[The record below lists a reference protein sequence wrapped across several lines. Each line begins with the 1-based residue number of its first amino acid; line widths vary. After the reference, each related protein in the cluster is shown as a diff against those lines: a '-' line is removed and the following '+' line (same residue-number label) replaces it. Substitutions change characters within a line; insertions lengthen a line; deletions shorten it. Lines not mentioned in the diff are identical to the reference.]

1 MRFLYSLTIKKKL
14 ILSYLSLVIVSI
26 VLSWNSI
33 SNCLTNKDVAG
44 FVHTTLSERYG
55 RTRTTADYAFAVNT
69 IIQSISNGVS
79 YDSAKASLNDNV
91 SKMQVAADKLQM
103 ARYPTEIGAVK
114 KATSNFINLL
124 NTQYIP
130 LVEKGETEKAT
141 LFYTSQMLTDF
152 IVIQENVVKVNGYQI
167 AVSTDQV
174 KGITSNTP
182 LVIAV
187 CLTLFS
193 IFVAVAIICTMPKAI
208 SDIIGQSVG
217 FASTLASGKL
227 NQEIKNRR
235 HDEFSPLLDALEKMR
250 KSWQGNISQIQDV
263 TRNIKSTMQEIDAS
277 SAEIRQTAEQNQ
289 SHSLTVA
296 AASDEM
302 VSTTADIAKNCEQA
316 SISSNESSQITT
328 TGIHRVQDTIDK
340 LDTQVEKSKQDA
352 QLVKNLAEQA
362 QKIGTIVQTID
373 DIASQTNL
381 LALNAA
387 IEAARAGEAGKGFAV
402 VADEVRALASR
413 TSASTQEITRMVS
426 QVQTDANVADEA
438 MQASVKVMDGISAE
452 TGQLHSILSEVTDKV
467 TEVNAQ
473 ITQIATAAE
482 EQTTAT
488 SEISSNMKNITD
500 GSKNLAQELQVVNE
514 SISNTHGEIGR
525 LSEIVYMFEIYFPI
539 NNWKEIS

>member
-1 MRFLYSLTIKKKL
+1 MSFLYSLTIKKKL

-55 RTRTTADYAFAVNT
+55 RTRATADYAFAVNT
-69 IIQSISNGVS
+69 IIQSINNGAS

-141 LFYTSQMLTDF
+141 LFYTTKMLTDF
-152 IVIQENVVKVNGYQI
+152 IIIQENVVKVNGYQI
-167 AVSTDQV
+167 AVSKDHV
-174 KGITSNTP
+174 KDITSNTP

-250 KSWQGNISQIQDV
+250 KSWQCSISQIQDV
-263 TRNIKSTMQEIDAS
+263 TKNIKSTMQEIDAS
-277 SAEIRQTAEQNQ
+277 SSEISQTAEQNQ

-328 TGIHRVQDTIDK
+328 TGIHRVQNTIDK
-340 LDTQVEKSKQDA
+340 LDKQVERSKQDA
-352 QLVKNLAEQA
+352 QLVKDLAEQA

-426 QVQTDANVADEA
+426 QVQNDANVADEA
-438 MQASVKVMDGISAE
+438 MQASVKVMDGISEE
-452 TGQLHSILSEVTDKV
+452 TSQLHSILSEITDKV

-488 SEISSNMKNITD
+488 SEISSNMKSITD
-500 GSKNLAQELQVVNE
+500 GSKNLAQELQMVNG
-514 SISNTHGEIGR
+514 SISNTHEEIGR
-525 LSEIVYMFEIYFPI
+525 LSEIVHMFEI
-539 NNWKEIS
+539 

>member
-167 AVSTDQV
+167 AVSKDHV

-208 SDIIGQSVG
+208 SDIIGQSVR

-227 NQEIKNRR
+227 NQEI
-235 HDEFSPLLDALEKMR
+235 
-250 KSWQGNISQIQDV
+250 
-263 TRNIKSTMQEIDAS
+263 
-277 SAEIRQTAEQNQ
+277 
-289 SHSLTVA
+289 
-296 AASDEM
+296 
-302 VSTTADIAKNCEQA
+302 
-316 SISSNESSQITT
+316 
-328 TGIHRVQDTIDK
+328 
-340 LDTQVEKSKQDA
+340 
-352 QLVKNLAEQA
+352 
-362 QKIGTIVQTID
+362 
-373 DIASQTNL
+373 
-381 LALNAA
+381 
-387 IEAARAGEAGKGFAV
+387 
-402 VADEVRALASR
+402 
-413 TSASTQEITRMVS
+413 
-426 QVQTDANVADEA
+426 
-438 MQASVKVMDGISAE
+438 
-452 TGQLHSILSEVTDKV
+452 
-467 TEVNAQ
+467 
-473 ITQIATAAE
+473 
-482 EQTTAT
+482 
-488 SEISSNMKNITD
+488 
-500 GSKNLAQELQVVNE
+500 
-514 SISNTHGEIGR
+514 
-525 LSEIVYMFEIYFPI
+525 
-539 NNWKEIS
+539 

>member
-1 MRFLYSLTIKKKL
+1 MSFLYSLTIKKKL

-55 RTRTTADYAFAVNT
+55 RTTADYAFAVNT
-69 IIQSISNGVS
+69 IIQSINNGAS

-91 SKMQVAADKLQM
+91 SKMQVAADKLQTP
-103 ARYPTEIGAVK
+103 RYPTEIGAVK

-167 AVSTDQV
+167 SVSKDHV
-174 KGITSNTP
+174 KRITSNTP

-250 KSWQGNISQIQDV
+250 KSWQCSISQIQDV
-263 TRNIKSTMQEIDAS
+263 TKNIKSTMQEIDAS
-277 SAEIRQTAEQNQ
+277 SSEISQTAEQNQ

-328 TGIHRVQDTIDK
+328 TGIHRVQNTIDK
-340 LDTQVEKSKQDA
+340 LDKQVERSKQDA

-426 QVQTDANVADEA
+426 QVQNDANVADEA
-438 MQASVKVMDGISAE
+438 MQASVKVMDGISEE
-452 TGQLHSILSEVTDKV
+452 TSQLHSILSEVTDKV

-500 GSKNLAQELQVVNE
+500 GTKNLAQELQMVNG
-514 SISNTHGEIGR
+514 SISNTHEEIGR
-525 LSEIVYMFEIYFPI
+525 LSDIVHMFEI
-539 NNWKEIS
+539 

>member
-1 MRFLYSLTIKKKL
+1 MRGGAMSFLYSLTIKKKL

-55 RTRTTADYAFAVNT
+55 RTRATADYAFAVNT
-69 IIQSISNGVS
+69 IIQSINNGAS

-141 LFYTSQMLTDF
+141 LFYTTKMLTDF
-152 IVIQENVVKVNGYQI
+152 IIIQENVVKVNGYQI
-167 AVSTDQV
+167 AVSKDHV

-250 KSWQGNISQIQDV
+250 KSWHGSISQIQDV

-277 SAEIRQTAEQNQ
+277 SSEIRQTAEQNQ

-340 LDTQVEKSKQDA
+340 LDTQVEKSKHDA
-352 QLVKNLAEQA
+352 QLVKNLADQA

-525 LSEIVYMFEIYFPI
+525 LSEIVHMFEI
-539 NNWKEIS
+539 

>member
-1 MRFLYSLTIKKKL
+1 MSFLYSLTIKKKL

-55 RTRTTADYAFAVNT
+55 RTRATADYAFAVNT
-69 IIQSISNGVS
+69 IIQSINNGAS

-141 LFYTSQMLTDF
+141 LFYTTKMLTDF
-152 IVIQENVVKVNGYQI
+152 IIIQENVVKVNGYQI
-167 AVSTDQV
+167 AVSKDHV
-174 KGITSNTP
+174 KDITSNTP

-187 CLTLFS
+187 CLTLF
-193 IFVAVAIICTMPKAI
+193 
-208 SDIIGQSVG
+208 
-217 FASTLASGKL
+217 STLASGKL

-250 KSWQGNISQIQDV
+250 KSWQGSISQIQDV

-277 SAEIRQTAEQNQ
+277 SSEIRQTAEQNQ

-340 LDTQVEKSKQDA
+340 LDTQVEKSKHDA
-352 QLVKNLAEQA
+352 QLVKNLADQA

-500 GSKNLAQELQVVNE
+500 GSKNLTQELQVVNE
-514 SISNTHGEIGR
+514 SISSTHGEIGR
-525 LSEIVYMFEIYFPI
+525 LSEIVHMFEI
-539 NNWKEIS
+539 

>member
-1 MRFLYSLTIKKKL
+1 MRGGAMSFLYSLTIKKKL

-55 RTRTTADYAFAVNT
+55 RTRATADYAFAVNT
-69 IIQSISNGVS
+69 IIQSINNGAS

-141 LFYTSQMLTDF
+141 LFYTTKMLTDF
-152 IVIQENVVKVNGYQI
+152 IIIQENVVKVNGYQI
-167 AVSTDQV
+167 AVSKDHV

-250 KSWQGNISQIQDV
+250 KSWQGSISQIQDV

-277 SAEIRQTAEQNQ
+277 SSEIRQTAEQNQ

-340 LDTQVEKSKQDA
+340 LDTQVEKSKHDA
-352 QLVKNLAEQA
+352 QLVKNLADQA

-525 LSEIVYMFEIYFPI
+525 LSEIVHMFEI
-539 NNWKEIS
+539 

>member
-1 MRFLYSLTIKKKL
+1 MSFLYSLTIKKKL

-55 RTRTTADYAFAVNT
+55 RTRATADYAFAVNT
-69 IIQSISNGVS
+69 IIQSINNGAS

-91 SKMQVAADKLQM
+91 SKMQVASDKLQM

-114 KATSNFINLL
+114 KATSNFI

-152 IVIQENVVKVNGYQI
+152 IIIQENVVKVNGYQI
-167 AVSTDQV
+167 AVSKDHV
-174 KGITSNTP
+174 KDITSNTP

-250 KSWQGNISQIQDV
+250 KSWQGSISQIQDV

-277 SAEIRQTAEQNQ
+277 SSEIRQTAEQNQ

-328 TGIHRVQDTIDK
+328 TGIHRVQNTIDK
-340 LDTQVEKSKQDA
+340 LDKQVERSKQDA

-452 TGQLHSILSEVTDKV
+452 TGQLHSSLSEVTDKV

-500 GSKNLAQELQVVNE
+500 GSKNLTQELQVVNE
-514 SISNTHGEIGR
+514 SISSTNGEIGR
-525 LSEIVYMFEIYFPI
+525 LSEIVHMFEI
-539 NNWKEIS
+539 

>member
-1 MRFLYSLTIKKKL
+1 MSFLYSLTIKKKL

-55 RTRTTADYAFAVNT
+55 RTRATADYAFAVNT
-69 IIQSISNGVS
+69 IIQSINNGAS

-141 LFYTSQMLTDF
+141 LFYTTKMLTDF
-152 IVIQENVVKVNGYQI
+152 IIIQENVVKVNGYQI
-167 AVSTDQV
+167 AVSKDHV

-250 KSWQGNISQIQDV
+250 KSWQGSISQIQDV

-277 SAEIRQTAEQNQ
+277 SSEIRQTAEQNQ

-340 LDTQVEKSKQDA
+340 LDTQVEKSKHDA
-352 QLVKNLAEQA
+352 QLVKNLADQA

-452 TGQLHSILSEVTDKV
+452 TGQLHAILSEVTDKV

-500 GSKNLAQELQVVNE
+500 GSKNLTQELQGVNE
-514 SISNTHGEIGR
+514 SISSTHGEIGR
-525 LSEIVYMFEIYFPI
+525 LSEIVHMFEI
-539 NNWKEIS
+539 

>member
-1 MRFLYSLTIKKKL
+1 MSFLYSLTIKKKL

-55 RTRTTADYAFAVNT
+55 RTRATADYAFAVNT
-69 IIQSISNGVS
+69 IIQSINNGAS

-152 IVIQENVVKVNGYQI
+152 IIIQENVVKVNGYQI
-167 AVSTDQV
+167 AVSKDHV

-250 KSWQGNISQIQDV
+250 KSWQCSISQIQDV
-263 TRNIKSTMQEIDAS
+263 TKNIKSTMQEIDAS
-277 SAEIRQTAEQNQ
+277 SSEISQTAEQNQ

-328 TGIHRVQDTIDK
+328 TGIHRVQNTIDK
-340 LDTQVEKSKQDA
+340 LDKQVERSKQDA

-413 TSASTQEITRMVS
+413 SSSSTQEITKMVS
-426 QVQTDANVADEA
+426 QIQSDANSANESMTNTLGEMKDLAER
-438 MQASVKVMDGISAE
+438 ASGV
-452 TGQLHSILSEVTDKV
+452 TNILNDINGHVDD
-467 TEVNAQ
+467 VNSQ
-473 ITQIATAAE
+473 IGQIATAAQQ
-482 EQTTAT
+482 QTTAT
-488 SEISSNMKNITD
+488 SEISNNMQGVSSLTQQSSNSSQD
-500 GSKNLAQELQVVNE
+500 SKV
-514 SISNTHGEIGR
+514 EIEQLR
-525 LSEIVYMFEIYFPI
+525 EAAKDLLEKLSAFKLEGI
-539 NNWKEIS
+539 

>member
-1 MRFLYSLTIKKKL
+1 MSFLYNLTIKKKL

-55 RTRTTADYAFAVNT
+55 RTRATADYAFAVNT
-69 IIQSISNGVS
+69 IIQSINNGAS

-141 LFYTSQMLTDF
+141 LFYTTKMLTDF
-152 IVIQENVVKVNGYQI
+152 IIIQENVVKVNGYQI
-167 AVSTDQV
+167 AVSKDHV
-174 KGITSNTP
+174 KDITSNTP

-250 KSWQGNISQIQDV
+250 KSWQGSISQIQDV

-277 SAEIRQTAEQNQ
+277 SSEIRQTAEQNQ

-340 LDTQVEKSKQDA
+340 LDTQVEKSKHDA
-352 QLVKNLAEQA
+352 QLVKNLADQA

-500 GSKNLAQELQVVNE
+500 GSKNLTQELQVVNE
-514 SISNTHGEIGR
+514 SISSTHGEIGR
-525 LSEIVYMFEIYFPI
+525 LSEIVHMFEI
-539 NNWKEIS
+539 

>member
-1 MRFLYSLTIKKKL
+1 MRGGAMSFLYSLTIKKKL

-55 RTRTTADYAFAVNT
+55 RTRATADYAFAVNT
-69 IIQSISNGVS
+69 IIQSINNGAS

-141 LFYTSQMLTDF
+141 LFYTTKMLTDF
-152 IVIQENVVKVNGYQI
+152 IIIQENVVKVNGYQI
-167 AVSTDQV
+167 AVSKDHV

-250 KSWQGNISQIQDV
+250 KSWQGSISQIQDV
-263 TRNIKSTMQEIDAS
+263 TRDIKSTMQEIDAS
-277 SAEIRQTAEQNQ
+277 SSEIRQTAEQNQ

-340 LDTQVEKSKQDA
+340 LDTQVEKSKHDA
-352 QLVKNLAEQA
+352 QLVKNLADQA

-525 LSEIVYMFEIYFPI
+525 LSEIVHMFEI
-539 NNWKEIS
+539 

>member
-426 QVQTDANVADEA
+426 RVQTDANVADEA

-525 LSEIVYMFEIYFPI
+525 LSEIVHMFEI
-539 NNWKEIS
+539 

>member
-1 MRFLYSLTIKKKL
+1 MSFLYSLTIKKKL

-26 VLSWNSI
+26 VLSWDSI

-55 RTRTTADYAFAVNT
+55 RTRATADYAFAVNT
-69 IIQSISNGVS
+69 IIQSINNSAS

-141 LFYTSQMLTDF
+141 LFYTTKMLTDF
-152 IVIQENVVKVNGYQI
+152 IIIQENVVKVNGYQI
-167 AVSTDQV
+167 AVSKDHV
-174 KGITSNTP
+174 KDITSNTP

-187 CLTLFS
+187 SLTLFS

-250 KSWQGNISQIQDV
+250 KSWHGSISQIQDV

-340 LDTQVEKSKQDA
+340 LDTQVEKSKHDA
-352 QLVKNLAEQA
+352 QLVKNLADQA

-525 LSEIVYMFEIYFPI
+525 LSEIVHMFEI
-539 NNWKEIS
+539 